1 MYLTAPF
8 TVIHY
13 FCNCCISGIQKLV
26 LAGRI
31 GEAIEMTQA
40 LYPGLLER
48 NQNLLFLLKCRQFV
62 EMVSGNDS
70 EVRPSAHSPRSSPNV
85 SPTHSYGATS
95 VSSVGA
101 SSSGSTSNGLVSN
114 GVDHGL
120 GDDDDAPMEVEDVE
134 ESSNGSAI
142 NGDAMI
148 EDPPHSPRK
157 SKLSC
162 YSAIREVNLK

>member
-1 MYLTAPF
+1 
-8 TVIHY
+8 
-13 FCNCCISGIQKLV
+13 
-26 LAGRI
+26 
-31 GEAIEMTQA
+31 MTQT

-48 NQNLLFLLKCRQFV
+48 NQNLLFVLKCRQFV

-95 VSSVGA
+95 VSSIGA
-101 SSSGSTSNGLVSN
+101 SSCGSTSNGLVSN

-120 GDDDDAPMEVEDVE
+120 GDDDDAPMEVEDIE
-134 ESSNGSAI
+134 ESSNGSVI

-148 EDPPHSPRK
+148 DDQPHSPRK
-157 SKLSC
+157 SEC
-162 YSAIREVNLK
+162 TTFNLICVIMKR